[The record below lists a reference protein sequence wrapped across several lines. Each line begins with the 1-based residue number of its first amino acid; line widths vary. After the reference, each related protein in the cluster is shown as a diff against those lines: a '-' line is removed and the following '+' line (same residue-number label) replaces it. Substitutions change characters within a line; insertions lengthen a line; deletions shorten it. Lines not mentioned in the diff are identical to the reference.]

1 MALLKSPVQSNL
13 NHSNFSVGFCFGSFV
28 GIPFNDVLAEMTWYF
43 LDEITDIPVCGRR
56 LYRRSGIRLGPY
68 EYESII
74 IQLIPIIDTKLLF
87 GGSAY

>member
-43 LDEITDIPVCGRR
+43 LD
-56 LYRRSGIRLGPY
+56 
-68 EYESII
+68 
-74 IQLIPIIDTKLLF
+74 
-87 GGSAY
+87 